1 MFFRATKTSPSK
13 KLNNKQTKED
23 EKNKEPHSFTDFV
36 GLLVPKFA
44 YEGITVKQTLVVH
57 PALLPTNL
65 VTTPPILKK
74 IK

>member
-44 YEGITVKQTLVVH
+44 YEGITVK
-57 PALLPTNL
+57 
-65 VTTPPILKK
+65 
-74 IK
+74 